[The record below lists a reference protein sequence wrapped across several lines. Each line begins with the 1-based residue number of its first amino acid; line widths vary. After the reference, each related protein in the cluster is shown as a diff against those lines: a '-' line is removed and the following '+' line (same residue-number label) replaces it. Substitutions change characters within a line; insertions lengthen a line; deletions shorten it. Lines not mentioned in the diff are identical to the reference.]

1 MRLQEIPT
9 GAPPSDTAGLSDRV
23 GGWWWMVTVVKVTL
37 RRRRRR
43 RRRRE
48 PCLPQFAPSISCT
61 RLGASGCIFS
71 VAAADQRGDGGCR
84 PSSAVTI
91 PTLHFRCENGDGGG
105 VSKNADWVRSSSS
118 GKVLEVDAVGLLSS
132 GLLWEVLQVSGD
144 DLQLWAAKP
153 NDGSSKDG
161 SGRSIADEIFCAF
174 GRFF

>member
-1 MRLQEIPT
+1 M
-9 GAPPSDTAGLSDRV
+9 GAPMDTAGLSDRV
-23 GGWWWMVTVVKVTL
+23 SGWWWMVTVVKATL
-37 RRRRRR
+37 RRR

-61 RLGASGCIFS
+61 RQGASGCIFS

-118 GKVLEVDAVGLLSS
+118 GKVLEVDPVGLLSS